1 MGSTGCI
8 AYFTMQQLLEHWN
21 PLLETH
27 LKHQFGVDILQEWD
41 SILQDTV
48 SAMDQKPLYGTNH
61 AYLIPNGPFEEFV
74 LPVATISSA

>member
-1 MGSTGCI
+1 MKNLTSGIGSYITLHQTRGSTLLQKRTMTMGSTGCI

-27 LKHQFGVDILQEWD
+27 LKHQFGVDILKEWD

-48 SAMDQKPLYGTNH
+48 SVMD
-61 AYLIPNGPFEEFV
+61 
-74 LPVATISSA
+74 